1 MPPADNR
8 PIVETTIRVRFA
20 ETDMMGVVHHASYL
34 AYLEEGRSEYT
45 RQCGAPYAELQEMG
59 YFLAVGEM
67 TIRYHAS
74 ATYDDLITVRTWLD
88 DLRSRGVTFGYEVLD
103 SANGRLLITAS
114 VRLICIDQDGQAR
127 CIPSEWVSRL
137 AAT

>member
-8 PIVETTIRVRFA
+8 RIVETTIRVRFV

-59 YFLAVGEM
+59 YFLAVGEV

-88 DLRSRGVTFGYEVLD
+88 DLRSRGLTFGYEVVD
-103 SANGRLLITAS
+103 AASGARLVTAS
-114 VRLICIDQDGQAR
+114 VRLICIDHSSQAR
-127 CIPSEWVSRL
+127 RIPSKWVSHF
-137 AAT
+137 AV

>member
-8 PIVETTIRVRFA
+8 RIVETTIRVRFA

-59 YFLAVGEM
+59 YFLAVGEI
-67 TIRYHAS
+67 TVRYHAS

-88 DLRSRGVTFGYEVLD
+88 DLRSRGVTFGYEVVD
-103 SANGRLLITAS
+103 AESGRLIITAS
-114 VRLICIDQDGQAR
+114 VRLICIGHDGQVR
-127 CIPSEWVSRL
+127 RIPSEWVSRL
-137 AAT
+137 AAM